1 VIAQLTR
8 LQEEANEIVE
18 QWGEQDARQ
27 PGVPV
32 LSVLNCEVYTK
43 ARTPLGHL
51 KLVRE
56 KIAQAGEQDGSTIEH
71 VEIGV
76 DGVPA

>member
-1 VIAQLTR
+1 MIAQLSR
-8 LQEEANEIVE
+8 LQDEANSIVE
-18 QWGEQDARQ
+18 QWGEEDARQ

-32 LSVLNCEVYTK
+32 LSVLNCEIFSK
-43 ARTPLGHL
+43 ARTPLGQL
-51 KLVRE
+51 KLVRA
-56 KIAQAGEQDGSTIEH
+56 KIADAGEQDESAIDD